1 MRVAYSE
8 AEINQTGGD
17 EMKEPKPSKD
27 IAELVKE
34 FARQHGYSWSTV
46 DVCHEMGINREIVTM
61 TMGKSLD

>member
-1 MRVAYSE
+1 
-8 AEINQTGGD
+8 
-17 EMKEPKPSKD
+17 MKEPKPSKD